1 MMTSRRR
8 FLSIVAGL
16 PLLSLP
22 LVARSELKCRSWR
35 GVALGADA
43 EIVIAGNG
51 ETCSDALAAAVDT
64 IRRMERLFSLH
75 DPASA
80 LSELNASGRLAMP
93 PEFQRLTGIVARV
106 HSLTRGLFDPTVQPV
121 FMELAE
127 RGELP
132 SGRDL
137 QKLLA
142 RTGWHNVVLDDNMI
156 AFSQPGMA
164 LTFNGV
170 AQGFA
175 TDRVIETLE
184 AHGVGN
190 VVANIGEF
198 RSSGLATD
206 IAVEGMHG
214 RVLDQFRLQ
223 DGAVAT
229 SASRGTVIGRAGKSH
244 ILSPVEPQHEP
255 VRQTA
260 SVQAGTAAMADALS
274 TALVLAPGTGLAQ
287 DLVDGG
293 SANAVL
299 LEDADGGI
307 VEIRPTG

>member
-1 MMTSRRR
+1 MITSRRR

-16 PLLSLP
+16 PLLSVP
-22 LVARSELKCRSWR
+22 SVARSELYCRSWR

-51 ETCSDALAAAVDT
+51 KTCGDALAAAVDT
-64 IRRMERLFSLH
+64 VRRMERLFSLH

-132 SGRDL
+132 SGGDL
-137 QKLLA
+137 HRLLGL
-142 RTGWHNVVLDDNMI
+142 TGWHKLVLDGNKI
-156 AFSQPGMA
+156 ALPQPGMA
-164 LTFNGV
+164 LTFNGI

-184 AHGVGN
+184 AHGIGN

-198 RSSGLATD
+198 RSSGMAAD
-206 IAVEGMHG
+206 IAVEGTHG
-214 RVLDQFRLQ
+214 RVLSGFRLQ

-229 SASRGTVIGRAGKSH
+229 SSSRGTLIGRAGQSH
-244 ILSPVEPQHEP
+244 ILSPVQPQHEP
-255 VRQTA
+255 VWQTA

-274 TALVLAPGTGLAQ
+274 TALVLAPGTSLARNLVDNGLA
-287 DLVDGG
+287 
-293 SANAVL
+293 SAVL

-307 VEIRPTG
+307 VELRTTG